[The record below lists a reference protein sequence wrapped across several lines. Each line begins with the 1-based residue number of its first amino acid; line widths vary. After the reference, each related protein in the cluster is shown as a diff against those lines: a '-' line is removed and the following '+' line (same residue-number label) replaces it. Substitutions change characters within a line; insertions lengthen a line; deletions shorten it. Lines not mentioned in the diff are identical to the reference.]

1 MNARQIGTAVLMLCA
16 FAPVP
21 SLPADDLILY
31 EGPSVRIEVTP
42 NALKQVEQVAEYDDP
57 LSTTPSR
64 LVTITKDAVL
74 TLRAFEEL
82 ASDIQETGF
91 FSLGEQYGASDSAAA
106 YPYTISVR
114 YRNKAKTVIYRSG
127 GDATKRPVAFANAQ
141 DRIMKFAK
149 RITARAR

>member
-21 SLPADDLILY
+21 SLSADDLILY
-31 EGPSVRIEVTP
+31 EAPSVRIEVTP

-57 LSTTPSR
+57 LNTTQSR
-64 LVTITKDAVL
+64 LVTRTQDAVL
-74 TLRAFEEL
+74 TTRAFEEL

-91 FSLGEQYGASDSAAA
+91 FSLGEQYGVSDSAAA

-127 GDATKRPVAFANAQ
+127 GEATQRPVAFANAQ